1 MGNAKNK
8 PQTKPKGEGA
18 EMLCISIHE
27 NRFGDVYFSV
37 NAYRDG
43 FWEMVSVYNAD
54 ERDLADLHLE
64 TGRPQYRAAVP
75 LVSFS

>member
-1 MGNAKNK
+1 MSNAKNT
-8 PQTKPKGEGA
+8 PPTEPKGEGA
-18 EMLCISIHE
+18 AMLCISIHQ

-37 NAYRDG
+37 NAYCDG
-43 FWEMVSVYNAD
+43 RWEMVSVYNAD